1 MQLQAMRA
9 LLRVRVG
16 PVPMTPSSR
25 PLGHVVRRARGTTS
39 ASSAGPAVAP
49 KLSQRGRA
57 LAGGGGGAAAV
68 WEAVNALAA
77 KPGMI
82 NMGQGFPDYP
92 PSPVARE
99 VSAAAISSGESA
111 MNQSVS
117 RRCAMLLA
125 YVALRCVLPALL
137 FGTDPPRVESQTEPL
152 PPCGARVITLADR
165 YSPQPG
171 LLALRESVAAFY
183 SRRYGACH

>member
-1 MQLQAMRA
+1 M
-9 LLRVRVG
+9 
-16 PVPMTPSSR
+16 
-25 PLGHVVRRARGTTS
+25 
-39 ASSAGPAVAP
+39 
-49 KLSQRGRA
+49 
-57 LAGGGGGAAAV
+57 
-68 WEAVNALAA
+68 WETVNALAA
-77 KPGMI
+77 KPGML

-152 PPCGARVITLADR
+152 PTVWCARDHPRRQVLPAAGAARAEGVR
-165 YSPQPG
+165 RG
-171 LLALRESVAAFY
+171 VLL
-183 SRRYGACH
+183 